1 MILGLLGCKQNPSEG
16 KTENI
21 NNPKVIDF
29 DNKLAFNDFSKLNL
43 DDKCVNLLDP
53 KNTSEAERE
62 SVINSWSNFH
72 KKVSK
77 FLLEEK
83 FDWEVPDSTISIYN
97 RIYFDKNGNINY
109 YVFNINNPSISEGK
123 KAEFETVLAKF
134 SKSVQLELQRDQAFS
149 QCGKT
154 KYLNY

>member
-77 FLLEEK
+77 FLQEEK
-83 FDWEVPDSTISIYN
+83 FDW
-97 RIYFDKNGNINY
+97 
-109 YVFNINNPSISEGK
+109 
-123 KAEFETVLAKF
+123 A
-134 SKSVQLELQRDQAFS
+134 
-149 QCGKT
+149 
-154 KYLNY
+154 